1 MVVNVKILVTND
13 DGIDSVGLHVLARS
27 LLDFGEITVA
37 APDQEYS
44 GAGAAIGA
52 LHISRP
58 EVHQVKIDDIE
69 KAWAISGPPALCVMY
84 ATRGVLEDSFDLV
97 VSGINPGSNV
107 GNSIYHSGTIGAAFT
122 ARNAGITGIAVSQAV
137 TGWGVEG
144 QGIEEVLKNQLW
156 DTAAEV
162 AKTAVG
168 AVISDPPEEPAV
180 LNINVP
186 NKKLNELK
194 GWRYTEV
201 AKRSTRSMKNAKLE
215 PKPGHENSYR
225 VEMSW
230 GDPVTQP
237 VETDVGAVMNDN
249 VSLTWIN
256 SLDATSLNRKGK
268 VDQALNSLID

>member
-1 MVVNVKILVTND
+1 MKILVTND

-27 LLDFGEITVA
+27 LLDLGEITIA

-58 EVHQVKIDDIE
+58 EVHQVNIDKIE
-69 KAWAISGPPALCVMY
+69 KSWSVSGPPALCVMY

-97 VSGINPGSNV
+97 VAGINPGSNV

-122 ARNAGITGIAVSQAV
+122 ARNAGITGVAVSQAV
-137 TGWGVEG
+137 TGWGIEG
-144 QGIEEVLKNQLW
+144 QGIEEVLKNQVW
-156 DTAAEV
+156 ETAAEV
-162 AKTAVG
+162 ARIAVG
-168 AVISDPPEEPAV
+168 AIISNPPKEPAV

-186 NKKLNELK
+186 NKPLNELK

-201 AKRSTRSMKNAKLE
+201 AKNSTRSMKGAKLA

-237 VETDVGAVMNDN
+237 IETDVGAVMNDYA
-249 VSLTWIN
+249 SLTWIN
-256 SLDATSLNRKGK
+256 SFEAASLDDTKTFDQSL
-268 VDQALNSLID
+268 DILFD

>member
-1 MVVNVKILVTND
+1 VKILVTND

-27 LLDFGEITVA
+27 LVDLGEVTIA

-58 EVHQVKIDDIE
+58 EVHQVNIDKIE
-69 KAWAISGPPALCVMY
+69 KSWAISGPPALCVMY

-107 GNSIYHSGTIGAAFT
+107 GNSVYHSGTLGAAFT
-122 ARNAGITGIAVSQAV
+122 ARNAGITGVAVSQAV
-137 TGWGVEG
+137 TGWGIEG
-144 QGIEEVLKNQLW
+144 QGIEEVLKNQIW
-156 DTAAEV
+156 ETAAEV
-162 AKTAVG
+162 AKIAVSSI
-168 AVISDPPEEPAV
+168 ISKPLKQPAV

-186 NKKLNELK
+186 NKQLDELK

-201 AKRSTRSMKNAKLE
+201 AKRSTRSMTEAKLE

-225 VEMSW
+225 VQMSW
-230 GDPVTQP
+230 GDAESQP
-237 VETDVGAVMNDN
+237 IETDVGAVMNDYA
-249 VSLTWIN
+249 SLTWIN
-256 SLDATSLNRKGK
+256 SFESTRPSGTEMVDESLNELFG
-268 VDQALNSLID
+268 

>member
-52 LHISRP
+52 LHVSRP
-58 EVHQVKIDDIE
+58 EVHQVKIHDIE

-122 ARNAGITGIAVSQAV
+122 ARNAGITGVAVSQAV

-168 AVISDPPEEPAV
+168 AVISEPPEEPAV

-237 VETDVGAVMNDN
+237 VETDVGAVMNDY

-256 SLDATSLNRKGK
+256 SLDAAPPDRKGK
-268 VDQALNSLID
+268 VDKALNSLIG